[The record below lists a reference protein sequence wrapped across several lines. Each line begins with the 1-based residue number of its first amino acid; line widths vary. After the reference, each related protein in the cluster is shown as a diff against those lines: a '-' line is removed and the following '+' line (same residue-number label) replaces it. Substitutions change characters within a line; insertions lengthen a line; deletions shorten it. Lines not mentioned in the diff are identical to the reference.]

1 LAPGAYF
8 PVIEGILLFI
18 IYFWEERKMAKKE
31 RSAVVIDD
39 KKMVIQEFDLPKIGP
54 EEALLKIEMT
64 GICGSDVNI
73 YSGKF
78 KALGLTY
85 PLIMG
90 HEILGRIVEIGS
102 QASELYQVKTGD
114 RVIVEAFV
122 PCGKCKLCLTGNY
135 RICEKGIGYGASVTA
150 DTPPYLWGG
159 YGEYMYINP
168 GSIVHRID
176 EDILAEE
183 AVLAA
188 SALANGIR
196 FVRELGQVTI
206 GDKVLIQGAGQL
218 GLVCTIAAKEAGA
231 STVIMT
237 GLARDKERFALA
249 EEFGATHTINVE
261 QENPI
266 ERVKEITGGEMA
278 DVVIDT
284 TGVPEA
290 VAQSIQGVRKLGT
303 VVSIGLTGFKPIPN
317 FISDLIVMNEIR
329 FQGGRSCDFRAVIP
343 AIKLA
348 AARKYP
354 LSKMV
359 THRYPLEQAETG
371 LKALAGEIEGEYPI
385 KVVIIP

>member
-1 LAPGAYF
+1 
-8 PVIEGILLFI
+8 
-18 IYFWEERKMAKKE
+18 MTQKE

-39 KKMVIQEFDLPKIGP
+39 KKMVIQEFELPKIGP
-54 EEALLKIEMT
+54 EDALIKIEMT

-73 YSGKF
+73 YTGKF
-78 KALGLTY
+78 KALGLSY

-90 HEILGRIVEIGS
+90 HEILGRIVEIGEKAKA
-102 QASELYQVKTGD
+102 QYQVDVGD

-135 RICEKGIGYGASVTA
+135 RICEKGIGYGATVSSN
-150 DTPPYLWGG
+150 TPPHLWGG
-159 YGEYMYINP
+159 YGEYMYVSP

-176 EDILAEE
+176 EGILAEE

-218 GLVCTIAAKEAGA
+218 GLVSTIAARESGA
-231 STVIMT
+231 SLIIMT
-237 GLARDKERFALA
+237 GLSRDKDRFALA
-249 EEFGATHTINVE
+249 REFGATHTINVE
-261 QENPI
+261 EEDPI
-266 ERVKEITGGEMA
+266 ERVKDITGGEMA

-317 FISDLIVMNEIR
+317 FISDIIVMNEIR

-343 AIKLA
+343 AIKLVA
-348 AARKYP
+348 AKKYP
-354 LSKMV
+354 LYKMV

-371 LKALAGEIEGEYPI
+371 LRALAGEIEGEYPI
-385 KVVIIP
+385 KVVIVPE

>member
-1 LAPGAYF
+1 
-8 PVIEGILLFI
+8 
-18 IYFWEERKMAKKE
+18 MATKGKA
-31 RSAVVIDD
+31 AVVVDD
-39 KKMVIQEFDLPKIGP
+39 KKMEIQEFDLPKIGP
-54 EEALLKIEMT
+54 EDALIKLELT
-64 GICGSDVNI
+64 GICGSDIGI

-78 KALGLTY
+78 KILGIKY

-90 HEILGRIVEIGS
+90 HEILGRIVEIGAK
-102 QASELYQVKTGD
+102 ASELYQAKVGD

-135 RICEKGIGYGASVTA
+135 RICDKGIGYGASVTS
-150 DTPPYLWGG
+150 DTPPHLWGG
-159 YGEYMYINP
+159 YGEYMYVNP

-176 EDILAEE
+176 QDIPAEE

-206 GDKVLIQGAGQL
+206 GDRVLIQGAGQM
-218 GLVCTIAAKEAGA
+218 GLVSTIAAHEAGA
-231 STVIMT
+231 ASIMIT
-237 GLARDKERFALA
+237 GLTRDKDRFALA
-249 EEFGATHTINVE
+249 KEFGATHTINVE
-261 QENPI
+261 KENPI
-266 ERVKEITGGEMA
+266 ERVREITNGEMA

-290 VAQSIQGVRKLGT
+290 VVQSIQAVRKLGT

-317 FISDLIVMNEIR
+317 FISDLIVMNELR

-343 AIKLA
+343 AIRLVA
-348 AARKYP
+348 AKKYP
-354 LSKMV
+354 LKKMV

-371 LKALAGEIEGEYPI
+371 VRALAGEIEGEYPI
-385 KVVIIP
+385 KVVITP